1 VQAWIRRI
9 GALGLVA
16 GLTLA
21 TAQAQEAA
29 VEFDVWLD
37 GVRTEAAGRGIS
49 ENIIAVALTGIVP
62 IPRIIELDR
71 AQPEFTLTFEQY
83 LERVV
88 PGSRVAKGR
97 QMLDANRALLDEVGA
112 AYGVQPRFIVALW
125 GIETDF
131 GRLTG
136 GFSVVEALA
145 TLAYDGRRSEF
156 FRKELFDALQILN
169 EGHISPAAMTGSW
182 AGAMGQSQFM
192 PSSFLGYAED
202 YDRDGRRDI
211 WTTKADVFASA
222 ANYLASYGWA
232 SDQTWGREVRL
243 PAAFDPALIGLE
255 VKRSLTQWQ
264 SLGVRRADGSSLPVR
279 DMTGSIV
286 LPDGEG
292 GRAFLVYGNFET
304 ILRWNRSTY
313 FGIAVGRLA
322 DRIAGR

>member
-1 VQAWIRRI
+1 VQAWIKLSS
-9 GALGLVA
+9 AFVLVA
-16 GLTLA
+16 SLA
-21 TAQAQEAA
+21 LDTARAENATPD
-29 VEFDVWLD
+29 FDVWLD
-37 GVRTEAAGRGIS
+37 GVRTEAADRGIS
-49 ENIIAVALTGIVP
+49 DEIIATALTGIAS

-83 LERVV
+83 LTRVV
-88 PGSRVAKGR
+88 PDARVAKGR
-97 QMLDANRALLDEVGA
+97 RMLDANRALLEEVGA

-192 PSSFLGYAED
+192 PSSFLGFAQD
-202 YDRDGRRDI
+202 YDGDGRRDI

-232 SDQTWGREVRL
+232 DDQAWGREVSV
-243 PAAFDPALIGLE
+243 PAKFDPSLIGLE
-255 VKRSLTQWQ
+255 VRRFLAEWQ
-264 SLGVRRADGSSLPVR
+264 ALGLRRADGSDLPTR
-279 DMTGSIV
+279 NMEGSIV

-292 GRAFLVYGNFET
+292 GRAFLVYDNFRT

-313 FGIAVGRLA
+313 FGVAVGHLA
-322 DRIAGR
+322 DQIVWR

>member
-1 VQAWIRRI
+1 VQAWSKHT
-9 GALGLVA
+9 GALILVSGLA
-16 GLTLA
+16 LSA
-21 TAQAQEAA
+21 AQAQES
-29 VEFDVWLD
+29 VVDFDVWLN
-37 GVRTEAAGRGIS
+37 GVRTEAAGQGIS
-49 ENIIAVALTGIVP
+49 ENIIAVALTGIAP
-62 IPRIIELDR
+62 IPRVIELDR

-83 LERVV
+83 LDRVV
-88 PGSRVAKGR
+88 PESRVAKGR
-97 QMLDANRALLDEVGA
+97 QMLADNRTLLDEVGA

-145 TLAYDGRRSEF
+145 TLAYDGRRSEY
-156 FRKELFDALQILN
+156 FRKELFCALQILN
-169 EGHISPAAMTGSW
+169 EEHISPAAMTGSW

-202 YDRDGRRDI
+202 YDKDGRRDI
-211 WTTKADVFASA
+211 WTTKADIFASA
-222 ANYLASYGWA
+222 ANYLANYGWT
-232 SDQTWGREVRL
+232 SDQTWGREASL
-243 PAAFDPALIGLE
+243 PDAFDPALIGLE
-255 VKRSLTQWQ
+255 VKRSLAGWQ
-264 SLGVRRADGSSLPVR
+264 GLGVRRADGSDLPVR
-279 DMTGSIV
+279 EMAGSIV

>member
-1 VQAWIRRI
+1 MQVWTRRI
-9 GALGLVA
+9 GAFVLSIGLVFS
-16 GLTLA
+16 

-29 VEFDVWLD
+29 VDFGDWLD
-37 GVRTEAAGRGIS
+37 GVRAEAAERGIS
-49 ENIIAVALTGIVP
+49 DAIIAAALTGIAP
-62 IPRIIELDR
+62 IPRVIELDR

-88 PGSRVAKGR
+88 PEARVAKGR
-97 QMLDANRALLDEVGA
+97 QMLESNRAILDEVGA

-136 GFSVVEALA
+136 GFSVIEALA

-169 EGHISPAAMTGSW
+169 EGHISPGAMTGSW
-182 AGAMGQSQFM
+182 AGAMGQNQFM
-192 PSSFLGYAED
+192 PSSFLGYAQD
-202 YDRDGRRDI
+202 YDKDGRRDI

-222 ANYLASYGWA
+222 ANYLASYGW
-232 SDQTWGREVRL
+232 SNDQTWGREVRL
-243 PAAFDPALIGLE
+243 PAGFDPALIGLE
-255 VKRSLTQWQ
+255 VKRSLAQWQ
-264 SLGVRRADGSSLPVR
+264 TLGVRRADGSDLPVR
-279 DMTGSIV
+279 DMAGSVV

>member
-1 VQAWIRRI
+1 MQAWIRRS
-9 GALGLVA
+9 GALILSA
-16 GLTLA
+16 GLALS
-21 TAQAQEAA
+21 TAQAQET
-29 VEFDVWLD
+29 VVDFDVWLD
-37 GVRTEAAGRGIS
+37 GVRSEAVGRGIS
-49 ENIIAVALTGIVP
+49 ERIIAAALTGIAP

-88 PGSRVAKGR
+88 PEARVAKGR

-112 AYGVQPRFIVALW
+112 TYGVQPRFIVALW

-156 FRKELFDALQILN
+156 FRNELFDALQILN

-192 PSSFLGYAED
+192 PSSFLGYAQD
-202 YDRDGRRDI
+202 YDKDGRRDI

-222 ANYLASYGWA
+222 ANYLANYGWA

-243 PAAFDPALIGLE
+243 PGAFDPALIGLE
-255 VKRSLTQWQ
+255 VKRSLSKWQ
-264 SLGVRRADGSSLPVR
+264 GLGVRRADGSDLPVR
-279 DMTGSIV
+279 DMAGSIV

>member
-1 VQAWIRRI
+1 MQVWIRRC
-9 GALGLVA
+9 GALFLAAGLVFS
-16 GLTLA
+16 
-21 TAQAQEAA
+21 TAQADEAA
-29 VEFDVWLD
+29 IDFNVWLEA
-37 GVRTEAAGRGIS
+37 VRTEASGRGVS
-49 ENIIAVALTGIVP
+49 DAIIEAALTGIAP

-88 PGSRVAKGR
+88 PDARVAKGR
-97 QMLDANRALLDEVGA
+97 QMLGANRALLDEVGA
-112 AYGVQPRFIVALW
+112 AYGVRPRFIVALW

-169 EGHISPAAMTGSW
+169 EGHISPADMTGSW

-192 PSSFLGYAED
+192 PSSFLGFAQD
-202 YDRDGRRDI
+202 YDKDGRRDI

-222 ANYLASYGWA
+222 ANYLANYGWA
-232 SDQTWGREVRL
+232 NDQTWGREVRL
-243 PAAFDPALIGLE
+243 PANLDPTLIGLD
-255 VKRSLTQWQ
+255 VKRSPADWQ
-264 SLGVRRADGSSLPVR
+264 SLGVRCADGRDLPVR
-279 DMTGSIV
+279 AMAGSIV

-313 FGIAVGRLA
+313 FGIAVGHLA